1 MSSQT
6 AKKDFWD
13 PEISTASRDK
23 IISIQLKNLKSTVK
37 YCYDNN
43 AIYRKKID
51 EAGVNP
57 DTISDISDV
66 GKLPFTTKDDL
77 RDSYPFGLFCTPLS
91 QVIRVH
97 ASSGTTGNPTVVGYT
112 SRGYGYMGSLPCQ
125 GNV

>member
-1 MSSQT
+1 MISLT

-13 PEISTASRDK
+13 PEISTASRDE
-23 IISIQLKNLKSTVK
+23 IISIQLENLKSTVK

-43 AIYRKKID
+43 AIYRRKID

-57 DTISDISDV
+57 GTISDISDV

-91 QVIRVH
+91 QVIRIH

-112 SRGYGYMGSLPCQ
+112 SRDMDIWAHCLAR
-125 GNV
+125 VM